1 MSTASSPPVSGRRQ
15 TTQRRAYSRVKDAS
29 RRGPSFLGADDDDD
43 PSTNPFDFDQP
54 SPPRPTSRPHGN
66 APDKPAPAAD
76 PFLGN
81 AFDDLFNLDPDPAAG
96 GLDDALLQGSLDAA
110 DDGVPQKKRRAV
122 AKLDETRLLGP
133 SGFPQLRDDLRKL
146 RLKGKGHE
154 TQDLKRVLTMYQLW
168 SHQMYPKTNLRDTLH
183 AVEKLCHKRSL
194 QRALK
199 QYKDEDRH
207 GKARQVDAA
216 AAADEDL
223 DALFGTGATDFAS
236 TSSSS
241 LTKKK
246 DAVADPDPDA
256 DLGAVV
262 DFDDLL
268 ADEDELMAELEAQ
281 AQAQAEM
288 GSGSGASNPAARAR
302 TRTLT
307 PTPTPTRDLDEDDE
321 AEAALREMESELL
334 M

>member
-1 MSTASSPPVSGRRQ
+1 MSTASSSPVAGRRQ

-29 RRGPSFLGADDDDD
+29 RRGPTFLGADDDDD
-43 PSTNPFDFDQP
+43 STNPFDFDRPSP
-54 SPPRPTSRPHGN
+54 SPPPSRPRGKAVDTT
-66 APDKPAPAAD
+66 APGAD

-81 AFDDLFNLDPDPAAG
+81 AFDDLFNLDHDSAGAADPAAG

-110 DDGVPQKKRRAV
+110 DGGVPQKKRRAV

-133 SGFPQLRDDLRKL
+133 SGFPQLREDVRKL
-146 RLKGKGHE
+146 KLKGKGHE

-168 SHQMYPKTNLRDTLH
+168 THQMYPKTNLRDTLH

-207 GKARQVDAA
+207 GKARQVDAV
-216 AAADEDL
+216 ADDHDL
-223 DALFGTGATDFAS
+223 DAIFRPADGLPS
-236 TSSSS
+236 TSSP
-241 LTKKK
+241 T
-246 DAVADPDPDA
+246 VAAGPDPDPGA
-256 DLGAVV
+256 GATVDL
-262 DFDDLL
+262 DDLL

-281 AQAQAEM
+281 AQA
-288 GSGSGASNPAARAR
+288 GSGSGAGNEASWAR
-302 TRTLT
+302 TRA
-307 PTPTPTRDLDEDDE
+307 PDRDEEDGAEDDE
-321 AEAALREMESELL
+321 AEAALREMEEQLS